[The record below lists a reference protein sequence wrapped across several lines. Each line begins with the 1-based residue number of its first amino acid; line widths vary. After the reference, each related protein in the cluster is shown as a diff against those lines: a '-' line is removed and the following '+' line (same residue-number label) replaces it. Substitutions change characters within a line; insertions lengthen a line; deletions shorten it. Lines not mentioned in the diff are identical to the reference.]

1 MDVTNFRFQIANFR
15 FQIVARRLRRCARI
29 YARGLPATRY
39 SLPATPFRL
48 LPADYADLR
57 GFVHIPSLGGG
68 LGRLPF
74 PLSFILSPLLFPRN
88 RAQSYKKY
96 METRCNG
103 GGVASKYLQTHFASF
118 RLRVPRLP
126 GNRLGTF
133 APSRTPEIPS
143 VRGKIF
149 AVTRLKFR
157 SNAAKI
163 P

>member
-57 GFVHIPSLGGG
+57 GFVHILSLGGAWG
-68 LGRLPF
+68 GSPF
-74 PLSFILSPLLFPRN
+74 PFHLSFSLSSFPETERKATKN
-88 RAQSYKKY
+88 IWKRGATAGDSVKISANSFRVFPSSCTPSSGKQFRA
-96 METRCNG
+96 
-103 GGVASKYLQTHFASF
+103 FAS
-118 RLRVPRLP
+118 
-126 GNRLGTF
+126 
-133 APSRTPEIPS
+133 SRTPGIPS

>member
-57 GFVHIPSLGGG
+57 GFVHIPSLGGAWG
-68 LGRLPF
+68 GSPFPFHLSF
-74 PLSFILSPLLFPRN
+74 PLSSFP
-88 RAQSYKKY
+88 
-96 METRCNG
+96 ETERKTTKNIWKRGATAG
-103 GGVASKYLQTHFASF
+103 GKRQNYLQTHFASF

-133 APSRTPEIPS
+133 ASSRTPEIPS